1 MSDVTRAPDGLA
13 SDAELITAVR
23 QGDTAAFGMLYERH
37 EEAARRVAQRYVP
50 LADADDV
57 VAGAFE
63 KILEVLR
70 GGKGPDV
77 AFRAYLFTVVRRR
90 AIESLEKARRT
101 TATDDVAVFDAVIGP
116 LASTEE
122 PMLRGFEDRT
132 VARAFESLPER
143 WRTVLWYLDIEQ
155 QTPAA
160 VAPALGMSANGVS
173 ALAYRAREGLRQ
185 AYLQEHLLSPAV
197 SEGCQVVNDQLG
209 SYARGGLSRRETT
222 RVETHLD
229 GCAACRAAALELGD
243 LARGMRA
250 VVAPLVLGT
259 LGVASLGLLPVGG
272 AEPAAGAAAAGA
284 GAGSEGIVVARADVG
299 VMATGGGPGAPV
311 AVAVPGGASAAP
323 TVGLISAIAQ
333 LPAAVLAAAGVVV
346 VGGLVAAGIALASG
360 SNQVAPGVAGPLGTE
375 SVAEVPTVVP
385 PTVVTPD
392 SPVEETPTVD
402 PTSVPTPPGLPT
414 GPGEPPAASTT
425 PDDPTGDAPDEDAE
439 PSEPAPT
446 DEPSGAPTAT
456 PSEDPSQEP
465 TAAPT
470 SAPTSTPA
478 PTPTRSPA
486 PTPSPAPHGDSRAG
500 LTGRAQPCDLAGQ
513 GERRIDRDPL
523 GREHRAAP
531 GDGRRGRAHAS
542 REHVCVEHQRDPR
555 GVPARPDAQRH
566 GRGRD
571 QPVVVVLDDDELRS
585 VCRARHPCGW

>member
-90 AIESLEKARRT
+90 AIESLEKARRIA
-101 TATDDVAVFDAVIGP
+101 ATDDVAVFDAVIGP

-392 SPVEETPTVD
+392 SVEETPTVD

-425 PDDPTGDAPDEDAE
+425 PDDPTGDEPDKNPE
-439 PSEPAPT
+439 PSEP
-446 DEPSGAPTAT
+446 APTAT

-478 PTPTRSPA
+478 PTPDAQPGTHAQPGS
-486 PTPSPAPHGDSRAG
+486 HGDSRAG

>member
-23 QGDTAAFGMLYERH
+23 QGDTAAFGVLYARH

-50 LADADDV
+50 PADADDV

-63 KILEVLR
+63 KILQVLR

-101 TATDDVAVFDAVIGP
+101 TATDDVAVFDSVIGP

-155 QTPAA
+155 QAPAA

-197 SEGCQVVNDQLG
+197 SEDCQVVNDQLG

-272 AEPAAGAAAAGA
+272 AAPAAGAAAAGA
-284 GAGSEGIVVARADVG
+284 GAGSEGIVVARADAG
-299 VMATGGGPGAPV
+299 VLAAGGGPGAPV

-392 SPVEETPTVD
+392 SVEETPTVD
-402 PTSVPTPPGLPT
+402 PTSVATPPELPT
-414 GPGEPPAASTT
+414 GPGESPAPSST
-425 PDDPTGDAPDEDAE
+425 PDDPTGDEPDKNPE
-439 PSEPAPT
+439 PSEP
-446 DEPSGAPTAT
+446 APTAT

-478 PTPTRSPA
+478 PTPDAQPGTHAQPGS
-486 PTPSPAPHGDSRAG
+486 HGDSRAG

>member
-90 AIESLEKARRT
+90 AIESLEKARRIA
-101 TATDDVAVFDAVIGP
+101 ATDDVAVFDSVIGP
-116 LASTEE
+116 IASTEE

>member
-23 QGDTAAFGMLYERH
+23 QGDTAAFGVLYARH

-50 LADADDV
+50 PADADDV

-63 KILEVLR
+63 KILQVLR

-392 SPVEETPTVD
+392 SVEETPTVD
-402 PTSVPTPPGLPT
+402 PTSVATPPELPT
-414 GPGEPPAASTT
+414 GPGESPAPSST
-425 PDDPTGDAPDEDAE
+425 PDDPTGDEPDKNPE
-439 PSEPAPT
+439 PSEP
-446 DEPSGAPTAT
+446 APTAT

-478 PTPTRSPA
+478 PTPDAQPGTHAQPGS
-486 PTPSPAPHGDSRAG
+486 HGDSRAG

>member
-23 QGDTAAFGMLYERH
+23 QGDTAAFGVLYARH

-50 LADADDV
+50 PADADDV

-63 KILEVLR
+63 KILQVLR

-101 TATDDVAVFDAVIGP
+101 TATDDVAVFDSVIGP

-392 SPVEETPTVD
+392 SVEETPTVD
-402 PTSVPTPPGLPT
+402 PTSVATPPELPT
-414 GPGEPPAASTT
+414 GPGESPAPSST
-425 PDDPTGDAPDEDAE
+425 PDDPTGDEPDKNPE
-439 PSEPAPT
+439 PSEP
-446 DEPSGAPTAT
+446 APTAT

-478 PTPTRSPA
+478 PTPDAQPGTHAQPGS
-486 PTPSPAPHGDSRAG
+486 HGDSRAG